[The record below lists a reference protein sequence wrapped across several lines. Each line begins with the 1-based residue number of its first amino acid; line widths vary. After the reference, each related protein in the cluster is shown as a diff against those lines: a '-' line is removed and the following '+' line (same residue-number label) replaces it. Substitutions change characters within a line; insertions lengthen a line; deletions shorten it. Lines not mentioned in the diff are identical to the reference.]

1 MRHAGL
7 TDWDDAR
14 SPIRETARDSA
25 AGARCTGAREQP
37 GEGGGLYRDSARR
50 RELLPKSPVW
60 PMTMMVMMMGLL
72 ATSLSLAHAAP
83 WEKPGYP
90 TFADMGGK
98 PYTVS
103 YDKRAL
109 QIAGEP
115 ALFVSGAIHP
125 PRGTPEMWGGWFEH
139 AKANNLNMVQVY
151 IFWK

>member
-1 MRHAGL
+1 
-7 TDWDDAR
+7 
-14 SPIRETARDSA
+14 
-25 AGARCTGAREQP
+25 
-37 GEGGGLYRDSARR
+37 
-50 RELLPKSPVW
+50 
-60 PMTMMVMMMGLL
+60 MTMMVMMMMGLL
-72 ATSLSLAHAAP
+72 ATSLSLAHGAP